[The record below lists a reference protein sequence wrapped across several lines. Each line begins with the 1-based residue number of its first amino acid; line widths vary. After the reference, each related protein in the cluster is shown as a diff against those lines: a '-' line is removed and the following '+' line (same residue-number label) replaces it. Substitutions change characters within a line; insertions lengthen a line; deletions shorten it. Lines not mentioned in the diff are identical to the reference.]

1 MEASNP
7 ETGIQ
12 ITIIDDDPLVRDFA
26 VHTIEY
32 GINRKVTTFDNGF
45 KAWQFLQN
53 QPDDVDIIIAD
64 ANIPDMDG
72 LDLLDQVKKR
82 FPHKKFVLTTS
93 NPDLENSA
101 YHLGADAFLSKPY
114 DVSDLF
120 AIVQQFINNSEP
132 STDLGNGKMEKFPH
146 SAKQQQT
153 DP

>member
-7 ETGIQ
+7 EAGIQ

-45 KAWQFLQN
+45 KAWQFLQDR
-53 QPDDVDIIIAD
+53 PEGVDIIIAD

-82 FPHKKFVLTTS
+82 FPHIKFVLTTS
-93 NPDLENSA
+93 NPGLENSA
-101 YHLGADAFLSKPY
+101 YHMGADAFLSKPY
-114 DVSDLF
+114 DVDDLF
-120 AIVQQFINNSEP
+120 AIVQQFISDPEP

-146 SAKQQQT
+146 STKQQT
-153 DP
+153 DQ